1 MRPGAAGAAA
11 GCGRSRCAPA
21 RPARTSARAAIGPR
35 RRPAPAAGGAGHA
48 PASPPAAR
56 SAPAAGRGGPAS
68 ARAAGWRGRRPR
80 PGRRDRSAIPAT
92 PRRCAAADPARAVAG
107 SAGWWRRPARP
118 PSPAP
123 TVQTHQLR
131 PGTSAPTVGGRTSS
145 TPAAGAPA
153 AACRSGAPV
162 ETVATPPRDQ
172 PRADSLGTTSS
183 ATCSANSTGC
193 RSGMVCTSVAPSAAY
208 STTSATNASTST
220 SAGRVTR
227 TVFWMLS

>member
-1 MRPGAAGAAA
+1 MSVNAGQAQTRRTRACHATWYWVGSAFTLTRKRPFKSGTR
-11 GCGRSRCAPA
+11 RSELSLRV
-21 RPARTSARAAIGPR
+21 RDQVRH
-35 RRPAPAAGGAGHA
+35 RRPT
-48 PASPPAAR
+48 
-56 SAPAAGRGGPAS
+56 AS

-80 PGRRDRSAIPAT
+80 PGRRDRSAIPAP

-153 AACRSGAPV
+153 AACGSGAPV